1 VEECEGG
8 WLVVCF
14 GFDTTGIEF
23 VSGDVRGGGGVGGAR
38 LGEEGSGDGEFKL
51 PSALALVPGLG
62 LVVRELGND
71 GRVQFF
77 ATPDAIAMASMSAT
91 RVGWMVAVSRGALH
105 RRGVTSNP
113 TRVGSKGKQRR
124 RVQEAT
130 K

>member
-1 VEECEGG
+1 MWMVVDPGGEGQA
-8 WLVVCF
+8 
-14 GFDTTGIEF
+14 
-23 VSGDVRGGGGVGGAR
+23 S
-38 LGEEGSGDGEFKL
+38 LGKRGSGDGEFNC
-51 PSALALVPGLG
+51 PSALTLVPGLG
-62 LVVRELGND
+62 VVVRELGND

-124 RVQEAT
+124 RVQDAP